1 MRLPILTHL
10 LALLVGLVYLT
21 TVFILLSYPTEAA
34 SVDETTI
41 QVYETTLN
49 PEGSAYELNLG
60 PDGSLWVSD
69 NLAGEIRRYA
79 GDGSQLQVFSGLGA
93 VSDARAGADGLAWYV
108 DQDTRL
114 IARLDPQAAT
124 IVTWPLPA
132 GALSGFGTALDGQG
146 RLWVSDFSQPILYR
160 YDPDSMQ
167 MCSFDTSLLAGSG
180 SPYLI
185 VDGQSVWLSAF
196 FHNAVMRLD
205 MQTGQLTRWEY
216 YSIYWDFEA
225 EGLAADGAGGL
236 WFADSN
242 HNSLVRLDLSAPA
255 EPRLLRYRLPAG
267 NGDPVM
273 LARLGDILWYS
284 GLTPPAL
291 GRLDPSLVTPTI
303 YTPQVDSVVLTAD
316 CSTPTASAPEAV
328 VVTSSIPEWSES
340 SYEVLAPAA
349 GWTVLP
355 LESDSF
361 PWGVA
366 VQGEDLWA
374 VDNGQGKLL
383 RKDVLTSLT
392 ACKLNDADGDPAT
405 SEDQSPLPGW
415 TLYLTL
421 NGQRQP
427 GVLTGPD
434 GCFTW
439 PDLNIGI
446 VTGVEEEQR
455 PGWVALGPTSH
466 DLGPLELGLSY
477 QHSFVNTESVS
488 LNGGVYLPMLLR

>member
-1 MRLPILTHL
+1 MAVNESSL
-10 LALLVGLVYLT
+10 
-21 TVFILLSYPTEAA
+21 
-34 SVDETTI
+34 
-41 QVYETTLN
+41 QVYETELN
-49 PEGSAYELNLG
+49 QEGNAYELNLG

-79 GDGSQLQVFSGLGA
+79 GNGSQLQVFSGLGA
-93 VSDARAGADGLAWYV
+93 VSDARAGEDGLVWYV

-132 GALSGFGTALDGQG
+132 GALSGFGTALDEQG
-146 RLWVSDFSQPILYR
+146 RLWVSDFSQPTLYR
-160 YDPDSMQ
+160 FDP
-167 MCSFDTSLLAGSG
+167 TSAQLCNFETGQLAGGG
-180 SPYLI
+180 SRYLT
-185 VDGQSVWLSAF
+185 VKDHVLWLSDF
-196 FHNAVMRLD
+196 FYNAVMRLD

-242 HNSLVRLDLSAPA
+242 HNSLVRLDLSLPA

-303 YTPQVDSVVLTAD
+303 YTPQVNSATLEPECV
-316 CSTPTASAPEAV
+316 TASPSAAQP
-328 VVTSSIPEWSES
+328 VTVSSQVPNWSQGALEPLS
-340 SYEVLAPAA
+340 PAS

-355 LESDSF
+355 LSTDSF

-392 ACKLNDADGDPAT
+392 ACKLNDADGDLAT

-421 NGQRQP
+421 DGVQQQP
-427 GVLTGPD
+427 GVLTGPE

-455 PGWVALGPTSH
+455 PGWVALSPTSH